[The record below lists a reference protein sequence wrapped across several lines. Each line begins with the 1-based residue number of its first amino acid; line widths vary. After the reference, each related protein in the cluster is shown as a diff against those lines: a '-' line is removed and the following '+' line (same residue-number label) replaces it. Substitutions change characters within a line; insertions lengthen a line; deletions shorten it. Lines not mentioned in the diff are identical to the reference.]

1 MFDGNWRAAVDRG
14 LTPIGASLHRTGVSA
29 DAVTITGIA
38 MAAVAAVT
46 IGSGYLRVGF
56 LFLVLTGIPD
66 ALDGAVAKASGDASQ
81 RGAFFD
87 SVSDR
92 LTDALLFGG
101 VAWYLAS
108 NHPGRIMMLPVAVLC
123 VAMMVSYQRSKA
135 ESLGYEAKGGIM
147 ERAERF
153 IVLGFGLLF
162 NELLLVT
169 LWVMLV
175 LTAVTAVQR
184 FVKVWRQAS
193 EGRRVRP
200 GQHRRRSRRSRNAAR
215 QRRAGRS
222 RMEAAWRARAD
233 RRRRPPEQA

>member
-1 MFDGNWRAAVDRG
+1 MFDGNWRTAVDRG
-14 LTPIGASLHRTGVSA
+14 LIPIGASLRRTGVSA
-29 DAVTITGIA
+29 DAVTIFGIA

-46 IGSGYLRVGF
+46 IGAGYLRAGF

-66 ALDGAVAKASGDASQ
+66 ALDGAVAKASGTSSQ

-101 VAWYLAS
+101 VAWYLAV
-108 NHPGRIMMLPVAVLC
+108 NEPGRIMMLPVAVMIL
-123 VAMMVSYQRSKA
+123 AMMVSYQRAKA
-135 ESLGYEAKGGIM
+135 ESLGYDAKGGIM

-162 NELLLVT
+162 NELLIGT

-175 LTAVTAVQR
+175 LTAATAGQR
-184 FVKVWRQAS
+184 FAKVWRQGTESQPATPAKRRRHRTPRTKRR
-193 EGRRVRP
+193 GMQTARRVRIYR
-200 GQHRRRSRRSRNAAR
+200 RRRSPDPA
-215 QRRAGRS
+215 
-222 RMEAAWRARAD
+222 
-233 RRRRPPEQA
+233 